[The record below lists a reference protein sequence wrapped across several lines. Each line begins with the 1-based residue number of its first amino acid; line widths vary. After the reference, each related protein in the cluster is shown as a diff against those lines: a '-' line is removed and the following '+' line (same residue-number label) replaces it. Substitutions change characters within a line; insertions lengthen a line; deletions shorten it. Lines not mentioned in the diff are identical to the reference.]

1 MPLSK
6 AELVAE
12 DKNEDPSD
20 TAELADADADSDK
33 VELETT
39 GTLELDSSPIDELAT
54 PE

>member
-33 VELETT
+33 VELDDD
-39 GTLELDSSPIDELAT
+39 GDA
-54 PE
+54 